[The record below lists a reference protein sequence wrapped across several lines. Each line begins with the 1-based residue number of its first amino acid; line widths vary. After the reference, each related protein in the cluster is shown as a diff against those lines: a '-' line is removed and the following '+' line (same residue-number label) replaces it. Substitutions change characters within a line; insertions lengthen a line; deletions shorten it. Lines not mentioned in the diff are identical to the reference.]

1 MQDSYDLKPGS
12 TFERKI
18 IWYDINLLFV
28 NKNSLNI
35 IQIYFIYLSTEPF
48 PCILST
54 KASILQYIIMPL
66 GIQIN
71 RHKT

>member
-35 IQIYFIYLSTEPF
+35 IQI
-48 PCILST
+48 
-54 KASILQYIIMPL
+54 
-66 GIQIN
+66 
-71 RHKT
+71 